1 MFYVLQLGVIA
12 QFGFQPNG
20 EGIIQF
26 NQLIKLLER
35 EDQEV
40 GQIKLI
46 KNKLK
51 KQAYLFIN

>member
-1 MFYVLQLGVIA
+1 VIA

-51 KQAYLFIN
+51 K